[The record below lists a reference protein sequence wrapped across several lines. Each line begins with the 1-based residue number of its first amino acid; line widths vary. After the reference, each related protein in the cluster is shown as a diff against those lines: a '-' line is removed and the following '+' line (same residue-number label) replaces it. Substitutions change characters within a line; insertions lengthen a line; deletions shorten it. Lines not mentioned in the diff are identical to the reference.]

1 MDHLKRLDKVV
12 NVGQHF
18 NTCTVFY
25 CSFLNSE
32 FLDVIATLAEVAT
45 RTKVFFHLV
54 NLWN

>member
-25 CSFLNSE
+25 SE
-32 FLDVIATLAEVAT
+32 FLDVIATLAEVT
-45 RTKVFFHLV
+45 THTKVFVHLV
-54 NLWN
+54 NLYY